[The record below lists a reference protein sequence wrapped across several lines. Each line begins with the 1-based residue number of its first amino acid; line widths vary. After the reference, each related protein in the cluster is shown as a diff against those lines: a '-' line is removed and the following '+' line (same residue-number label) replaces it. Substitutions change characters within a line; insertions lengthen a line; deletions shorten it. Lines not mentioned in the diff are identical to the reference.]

1 MWNVRERKN
10 DSEGLSLLKDFS
22 VVFSEVILASSVSR
36 MIGVPFSNLSD
47 QYIHPVNVGLVS
59 FELYSLVVMSVFQ
72 ANEFLEIHFA

>member
-1 MWNVRERKN
+1 MRERKN

-22 VVFSEVILASSVSR
+22 VVFSEVLLASSVSR

-47 QYIHPVNVGLVS
+47 QCIHPLNVELVS
-59 FELYSLVVMSVFQ
+59 FELYSLVVMAVFH